1 MKDFIE
7 NKLVEKIRK
16 DQWEFKIGNER
27 DLESSIYYYL
37 REFLSNKDELYKI
50 STNYTIKGTAI
61 WKQGKGKWKKS
72 KFIMPDILI
81 SRIPKSYKKPLEH
94 KIAFELKT
102 RSPGMPYSPNFTAE
116 AYQKDFRKLNRLKTK
131 KRIQQ
136 GYYFV
141 VYSDPEVTEK
151 SLKKEIEQSRFY
163 YGKKPKYGKKPRQGI
178 LKRFKILLI
187 NRNVDPKTKK
197 IISPSLA
204 AKRQE
209 KQQRQFRTYSGND
222 PRFVQKKSKNKN
234 RGLSSKKANATI
246 YKKARSRKYR
256 LAHPD
261 APMVKKYINH
271 HNLKR

>member
-1 MKDFIE
+1 
-7 NKLVEKIRK
+7 
-16 DQWEFKIGNER
+16 
-27 DLESSIYYYL
+27 
-37 REFLSNKDELYKI
+37 
-50 STNYTIKGTAI
+50 
-61 WKQGKGKWKKS
+61 
-72 KFIMPDILI
+72 MPDILI

-102 RSPGMPYSPNFTAE
+102 RSPGMPYSPNFMAE
-116 AYQKDFRKLNRLKTK
+116 AYQKDFRKLNKLKTK

-163 YGKKPKYGKKPRQGI
+163 YGKKPKYGKKPRQGT

-222 PRFVQKKSKNKN
+222 PRFVQKNQKT
-234 RGLSSKKANATI
+234 RMVVMHKKRQMQQFT
-246 YKKARSRKYR
+246 KKQE
-256 LAHPD
+256 
-261 APMVKKYINH
+261 V
-271 HNLKR
+271 